1 MAKKTATPQVAAPA
15 AAAPVESKK
24 KVSKKAAAAE
34 PSSASEP
41 TVPAT
46 RAKRTKASSI
56 DDVIALLRDNKVEKA
71 ITALEKLK
79 KTTLVKK
86 ERKPRAPTPFNL
98 FVSKKMAELKDSG
111 MTTNERMKECAR
123 LWKEQQATK
132 SK

>member
-1 MAKKTATPQVAAPA
+1 MAKKTTTQA
-15 AAAPVESKK
+15 AAAPVAAATESKK
-24 KVSKKAAAAE
+24 KATKKTAE
-34 PSSASEP
+34 PVAADSTAAP
-41 TVPAT
+41 PV

-98 FVSKKMAELKDSG
+98 FVSQKMAELKESG
-111 MTTNERMKECAR
+111 MSTNERMKECAR
-123 LWKEQQATK
+123 LWKEQQA
-132 SK
+132 SKAK